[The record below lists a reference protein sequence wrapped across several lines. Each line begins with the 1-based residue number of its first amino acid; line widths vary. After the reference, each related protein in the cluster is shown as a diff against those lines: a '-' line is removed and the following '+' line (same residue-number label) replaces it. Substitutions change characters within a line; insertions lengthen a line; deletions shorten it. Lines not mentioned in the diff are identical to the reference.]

1 MVSWVQQT
9 HKIKTFF
16 MGDIILL
23 FLKGIKE
30 HTRKFKKQWFGP
42 YKIQYCLPNNIVL
55 FVNIDKF
62 ELNPILVNIDKLK
75 PYWYLDKA
83 YRGLKTT
90 IKGGREHKEEL
101 QKDF

>member
-1 MVSWVQQT
+1 
-9 HKIKTFF
+9 
-16 MGDIILL
+16 
-23 FLKGIKE
+23 
-30 HTRKFKKQWFGP
+30 
-42 YKIQYCLPNNIVL
+42 
-55 FVNIDKF
+55 
-62 ELNPILVNIDKLK
+62 LNPILVNIDKLK

>member
-1 MVSWVQQT
+1 MVELEHLGEICQEVADWTCTRQWNMVSWVQQT

-75 PYWYLDKA
+75 PY
-83 YRGLKTT
+83 
-90 IKGGREHKEEL
+90 
-101 QKDF
+101 